1 VTDLS
6 DALAALE
13 RVFGF
18 SGFREGQDDVIRAVL
33 AGANAL
39 VVMPTGGGKSLC
51 YQLPAIVRDGTTL
64 VVSPLIALMKDQTDV
79 LAERGIPV
87 TIINSSVSPGEISR
101 RMRAM
106 RNGAYKLV
114 YVAPERF
121 RSERFV
127 EAISEANV
135 SLVAVDEAHCISEWG
150 HDFRPDYR
158 LLGASL
164 QRIGCPQVLAL
175 TATATAEVRADIARQ
190 LVLGDARH
198 FIAGF
203 DRPNLALRVIPTARE
218 RDKLREAVAIIRDA
232 GGAGIVY
239 AATRKAVDDIALQ
252 LRDAGARV
260 AAYHAGR
267 SDGARVEAQEAFM
280 AGEVDVIVA
289 TNAFGMGIDKS
300 DIRFVIHWHVPGS
313 IEAYYQEI
321 GRAGRDGKPSV
332 CALLFNYADTRYQ
345 QFFIDGS
352 FPPPETVAAVY
363 AAAVGL
369 SAAGRELT
377 TSTISGRVA
386 VKNDMSLA
394 SALTMLE
401 RAGHIDRVAGT
412 GPGERFGRSF
422 RLLDNPPAKAL
433 RINRS
438 EIAARA
444 ASEQRKLRRMVDF
457 GYSETC
463 LRAFILRYFGDRK
476 PLERCGTCSACVPS
490 TRPTTGRGKARG
502 PRQVDRFI
510 LESAP
515 TGDSLRGHLR
525 QTRSE
530 REDQSARE
538 IALGKG
544 ELPET
549 ATRAL
554 GEHQTVVA
562 RKVLSCVARLNG
574 RFGKS
579 TVAGVLRGSKAKKL
593 LEAGLDRLSTYGLLR
608 DMTVDEIGSWC
619 DALIAAGHVDVS
631 RGAYPTLSLTASGR
645 DAMRGTLPLSLELQ
659 RFGLTRSGMPIEP
672 PATRR

>member
-1 VTDLS
+1 MNDLS
-6 DALAALE
+6 DALEALE

-18 SGFREGQDDVIRAVL
+18 TEFREGQDDVIRAVL
-33 AGANAL
+33 AGQNAL

-64 VVSPLIALMKDQTDV
+64 VVSPLIALMKDQTDA
-79 LAERGIPV
+79 LAERGVPA
-87 TIINSSVSPGEISR
+87 TIINSTVSPGEISHR
-101 RMRAM
+101 IRAM
-106 RNGAYKLV
+106 RGGAYRLV

-127 EAISEANV
+127 EALAESNV

-158 LLGASL
+158 LLGASIR
-164 QRIGCPQVLAL
+164 RIGCPQVLAL

-190 LVLGDARH
+190 LVLGEARH

-218 RDKLREAVAIIRDA
+218 RDKLRETLATIRRA
-232 GGAGIVY
+232 GGSGIVY
-239 AATRKAVDDIALQ
+239 AATRKAVDDVAAQ
-252 LRDAGARV
+252 LSSNGLRA

-267 SDGARVEAQEAFM
+267 SDRARVAAQESFM
-280 AGEVDVIVA
+280 SGDLDVIVA

-300 DIRFVIHWHVPGS
+300 DIRFVIHWHIPGS
-313 IEAYYQEI
+313 LEAYYQEI
-321 GRAGRDGKPSV
+321 GRAGRDGKPST

-352 FPPPETVAAVY
+352 FPPLDTVAAVY
-363 AAAVGL
+363 AAVVGL
-369 SAAGRELT
+369 DAAGREAT
-377 TSTISGRVA
+377 TSKIAGRVA
-386 VKNDMSLA
+386 MKNEMSLA
-394 SALTMLE
+394 SALAMLE
-401 RAGHIDRVAGT
+401 RAGHVERVAGAD
-412 GPGERFGRSF
+412 PGERFGRAF

-433 RINRS
+433 RINRA
-438 EIAARA
+438 EVAARA

-457 GYSETC
+457 AYSENC

-476 PLERCGTCSACVPS
+476 PLERCGTCSACAPAE
-490 TRPTTGRGKARG
+490 RPAPEQRKARA
-502 PRQVDRFI
+502 RRDVDRLV
-510 LESAP
+510 LEAAP
-515 TGDSLRGHLR
+515 TGDALLGHLR
-525 QTRSE
+525 QTRAE
-530 REDQSARE
+530 RDDQSARE
-538 IALGKG
+538 VALGRTTLT
-544 ELPET
+544 EN

-554 GEHQTVVA
+554 GEHQTIVA

-593 LEAGLDRLSTYGLLR
+593 IEAGHDKLSTYGLLR
-608 DMTVDEIGSWC
+608 EMTVDEIGSWC
-619 DALIAAGHVDVS
+619 DALIAAGHLDVS
-631 RGAYPTLSLTASGR
+631 RGAYPTLSLTPSGR

-659 RFGLTRSGMPIEP
+659 RFGLTRSGLPLESHSS
-672 PATRR
+672 RR